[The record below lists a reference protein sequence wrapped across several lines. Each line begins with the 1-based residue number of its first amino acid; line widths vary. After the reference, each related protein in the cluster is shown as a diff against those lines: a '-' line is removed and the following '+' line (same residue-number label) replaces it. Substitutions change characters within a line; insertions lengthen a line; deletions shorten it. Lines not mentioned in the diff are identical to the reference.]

1 MRPLVGAASG
11 VAVGEPGIIREDS
24 KHSVICS
31 PQPLFGANF
40 PMKTKGCLLS
50 TSEKCVRI
58 MRKQITG
65 TQHISNGGSLMGL
78 GKV

>member
-1 MRPLVGAASG
+1 MRPLVGALSR
-11 VAVGEPGIIREDS
+11 VAVREPCIIREDS
-24 KHSVICS
+24 EHSVICS
-31 PQPLFGANF
+31 SHPLFGANF

-50 TSEKCVRI
+50 TSEKFVHI

-65 TQHISNGGSLMGL
+65 TQYISNGGSLMGL